1 MNNVTNIK
9 QTIQPTRSAPQLF
22 NDVFKVLRQI
32 CPAATATIKTDEEL
46 NTLREQWVRAF
57 AENGICNMD
66 QINAGLAEARRLA
79 SPFLPSP
86 GQFIEWCQQGSA
98 QRAGL
103 PTAEQL
109 YSEFLTYCKRRG
121 AYDSAEVYP
130 WESDALYWLVTDLY
144 RAMIDHRLTDGEVR
158 KKAQSLLVDMGK
170 RLDRGETIR
179 KPVKRLAAPERPSGP
194 TPAQL
199 AIAEYE
205 RRKAE
210 GWL

>member
-9 QTIQPTRSAPQLF
+9 QTMQPTRSAPQLF

-130 WESDALYWLVTDLY
+130 WKSDALYWLVTDLY
-144 RAMIDHRLTDGEVR
+144 LTIPLCRTCHRNLHDN
-158 KKAQSLLVDMGK
+158 
-170 RLDRGETIR
+170 
-179 KPVKRLAAPERPSGP
+179 P
-194 TPAQL
+194 TAWE
-199 AIAEYE
+199 AEYGSQTDHL
-205 RRKAE
+205 AQFLNYSI
-210 GWL
+210 GIGALA